1 MDRNK
6 IDSEIK
12 ALQSGFAGN
21 DAIYMGKR
29 NGIEVGYLAAV
40 KKYEGSIADLQ
51 AKCERYE
58 KALNEIMDKSIDP
71 DNDDAPAAT
80 LYGINLAATEALAG
94 DGENKEPE
102 KEIEYMPVH
111 PEDARKPNCPKQ
123 FPMHL
128 LNEAKAQSN
137 HSQSLKRLKERG
149 GLSVAEILAIVGNKP
164 WNYYGC
170 LKWEDKLKML
180 NELLNQ
186 KEDGQ

>member
-94 DGENKEPE
+94 DGEKEVEKTFSTDQVQSMLIEFALAYYKAPNKD
-102 KEIEYMPVH
+102 IANDAAEY
-111 PEDARKPNCPKQ
+111 
-123 FPMHL
+123 L
-128 LNEAKAQSN
+128 Y
-137 HSQSLKRLKERG
+137 
-149 GLSVAEILAIVGNKP
+149 GN
-164 WNYYGC
+164 
-170 LKWEDKLKML
+170 
-180 NELLNQ
+180 LNQ
-186 KEDGQ
+186 KEDKQ

>member
-94 DGENKEPE
+94 DGEKEVGFDYKSREFE
-102 KEIEYMPVH
+102 KGKPATEEALKRMHDRWRITGERVECECGLWII
-111 PEDARKPNCPKQ
+111 PED
-123 FPMHL
+123 
-128 LNEAKAQSN
+128 
-137 HSQSLKRLKERG
+137 
-149 GLSVAEILAIVGNKP
+149 
-164 WNYYGC
+164 GC
-170 LKWEDKLKML
+170 RECK
-180 NELLNQ
+180 NQ